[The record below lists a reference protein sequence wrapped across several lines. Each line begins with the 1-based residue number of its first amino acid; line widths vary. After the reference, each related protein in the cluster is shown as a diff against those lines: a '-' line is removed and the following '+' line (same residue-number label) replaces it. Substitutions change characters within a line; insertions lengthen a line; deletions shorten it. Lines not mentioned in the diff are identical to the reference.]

1 MKNVLR
7 ITTSILGEGSISSK
21 LMDELL
27 AGLGDREPLQVV
39 ERNFTDEPIPHLDA
53 SWLGAI
59 STAEAE
65 RSAEQQE
72 KAAFSDRLIDELRA
86 ADTLLIGLPMYN
98 FSVPSMLKAWVD
110 HIARAGVTFKYTD
123 SGAVGLLQDKRVYLV
138 TAMGGIHEAG
148 ATDFLRPYM
157 KQIMAFIGLS
167 DVHFITADGLNMG
180 PERRE
185 QGLARASKQIV
196 DILNSQGEEVAA

>member
-7 ITTSILGEGSISSK
+7 VTTSILGEGSISSK

-167 DVHFITADGLNMG
+167 NVHFITADGLNMG

>member
-1 MKNVLR
+1 
-7 ITTSILGEGSISSK
+7 
-21 LMDELL
+21 
-27 AGLGDREPLQVV
+27 
-39 ERNFTDEPIPHLDA
+39 
-53 SWLGAI
+53 
-59 STAEAE
+59 
-65 RSAEQQE
+65 
-72 KAAFSDRLIDELRA
+72 
-86 ADTLLIGLPMYN
+86 MYN

>member
-72 KAAFSDRLIDELRA
+72 KAALSDRLIDELRA